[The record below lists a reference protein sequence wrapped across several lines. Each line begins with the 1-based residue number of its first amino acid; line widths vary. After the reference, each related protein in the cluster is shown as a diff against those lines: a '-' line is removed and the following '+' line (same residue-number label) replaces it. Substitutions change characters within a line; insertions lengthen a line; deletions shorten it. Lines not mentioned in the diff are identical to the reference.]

1 MQDFVDPRLP
11 EVRRRGAG
19 EEMSENVDETYDPR
33 SRLNTI
39 PRWSERAGK
48 FGTIVVKFT
57 TCIPYVKT

>member
-1 MQDFVDPRLP
+1 LP

-19 EEMSENVDETYDPR
+19 EEMSENVDEKYDPR